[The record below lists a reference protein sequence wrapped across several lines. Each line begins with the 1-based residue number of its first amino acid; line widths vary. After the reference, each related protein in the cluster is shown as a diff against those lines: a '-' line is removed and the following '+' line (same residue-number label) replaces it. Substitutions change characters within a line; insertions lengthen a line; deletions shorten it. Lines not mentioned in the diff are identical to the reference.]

1 MKREDLKFIALEI
14 FITGF
19 FLIILLAS
27 KISFN
32 KMLVAILL
40 IVYAY
45 ITRKLI
51 SRPKQLSIYK
61 KEVTK
66 YMITFAIIYI
76 ALYYVLGIYVGF
88 YKSTYT
94 FGFDTLFK
102 YIIPI
107 ILIII
112 SSEIIRNEFLM
123 CKSKF
128 SILNT
133 LLFSVVIDLV
143 VYVNVYNLFDKEEF
157 LQALG
162 YIFFASIISNILYNY
177 LSNKFGIVP
186 NIAYRIIISI
196 YVYIIPIVPDVY
208 IYFKSVCRMVYPLII
223 YIVLRSVYEKNKT
236 IEKNTSKSIRF
247 ISTTIVIV
255 FMTVLSI
262 LISCKFKYGMLVIGS
277 GSMTGTIDKGDAII
291 YKSSNNIKEAKEG
304 DIILFE
310 VGNKI
315 VIHRVIRVMDIN
327 DEIRLYTKG
336 DNNMQQDPGYV
347 TNKEYK
353 GQVVLKIRK
362 IGMPTIWVN
371 DFFKELKRG

>member
-347 TNKEYK
+347 TKKEYK

>member
-247 ISTTIVIV
+247 ISTAIVIV

-315 VIHRVIRVMDIN
+315 VIHRVVKVMDIN